1 MERSITEL
9 QNLYCDILNKFKYV
23 YICIHVFQ
31 KKHPQGGR
39 VRQVYSPHLPSKKA
53 GLITPSDYSNYSGHF
68 TGKRGFCLLLFT
80 LGAFVFVVSQV
91 ERLSSDVYY
100 PSALP
105 LWSTVS
111 SAFLSVLNDSFINQD
126 ITQGPQI
133 QTGIDLAKLSRMN

>member
-1 MERSITEL
+1 M
-9 QNLYCDILNKFKYV
+9 
-23 YICIHVFQ
+23 
-31 KKHPQGGR
+31 
-39 VRQVYSPHLPSKKA
+39 
-53 GLITPSDYSNYSGHF
+53 
-68 TGKRGFCLLLFT
+68 LLFT

-100 PSALP
+100 PSVLP